1 MRLRVS
7 SIDISINK
15 LRLEEMF
22 EEFGEVSSIR
32 FLKGIT
38 GESIAFIEMRRE
50 QDAYDAIEG
59 LNGHLAGKLKLK
71 VEISMDHVQVK
82 NRPAVI
88 IQDDDDED
96 EDDDSGETTGV
107 EATPPP
113 VGDDDEDAI
122 DDDVE
127 EFPKSKDDDDDE
139 DDDDDDDD
147 DDDLDD
153 DDDDE
158 D

>member
-59 LNGHLAGKLKLK
+59 LNGHMAGKLKLK
-71 VEISMDHVQVK
+71 VEISMDHVQVR

-88 IQDDDDED
+88 IQDDDED
-96 EDDDSGETTGV
+96 EDDDSTESTGV

-113 VGDDDEDAI
+113 LGDDD
-122 DDDVE
+122 DDMSDE
-127 EFPKSKDDDDDE
+127 SDEFPKAKDEEEDDDDEDDDDE
-139 DDDDDDDD
+139 DDDDDY
-147 DDDLDD
+147 D